1 MIKKRRRGIEWL
13 VDDDDATV
21 DVWVKIAL
29 WECERTHCGS
39 NSKRPEEKNR
49 AYTCI

>member
-39 NSKRPEEKNR
+39 NCKRPEEKNR